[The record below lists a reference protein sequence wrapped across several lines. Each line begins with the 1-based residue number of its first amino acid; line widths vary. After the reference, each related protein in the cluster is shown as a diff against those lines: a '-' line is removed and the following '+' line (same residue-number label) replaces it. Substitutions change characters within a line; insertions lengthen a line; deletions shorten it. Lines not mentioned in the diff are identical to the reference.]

1 MDVIPTMNPE
11 TGEVSMRQGPQ
22 LIRAV
27 CDEELRSVRG
37 GSFLNRLK
45 KAAKWVK
52 DHVVVGLKYIGYKR
66 TF

>member
-1 MDVIPTMNPE
+1 
-11 TGEVSMRQGPQ
+11 MRQGPQ